1 MNPLA
6 RVLARW
12 SSGKAAGADAL
23 PRPEALAVG
32 TMLGT
37 VQVQSAVARGAT
49 ATLYGGIDLA
59 TQAPVAVK
67 VLCPVGNP
75 DETAQARACFLRDAE
90 NASRLA
96 HPNIVRVFGG
106 GQVRGV
112 AFLVMEWLPGSDL
125 TRWTQPSR
133 LLPDAAVLAIAAD
146 LADALAHAHR
156 HGVVHR
162 DVKPANAIYDPATQ
176 HVVLTDFGLARQ
188 PDAQAS
194 RSGVML
200 GSPHY
205 MAPELLAGRSADAR
219 SDLYALGALL
229 FELLAGRPP
238 FEAATMGALLRAVA
252 SEPPPRLQDLR
263 GGAPGADALDELLV
277 PLLAKDPDERPADA
291 RAWANQARLQ
301 RLWLTAPPA
310 A

>member
-6 RVLARW
+6 RMWARW
-12 SSGKAAGADAL
+12 SVDKAAGADAL
-23 PRPEALAVG
+23 PRPEALPEG
-32 TMLGT
+32 LMLGT
-37 VQVQSAVARGAT
+37 VQVQRPVARGAT

-59 TQAPVAVK
+59 SQAAVAVK
-67 VLCPVGNP
+67 VLCPTGSP
-75 DETAQARACFLRDAE
+75 TEAAEARARFLRDAE
-90 NASRLA
+90 IASRLV
-96 HPNIVRVFGG
+96 HPHIVRVFGG
-106 GQVRGV
+106 GQVKGV

-125 TRWTQPSR
+125 TRWTQPGR
-133 LLPDAAVLAIAAD
+133 LLPDAAALAIAAD

-156 HGVVHR
+156 QGVVHR
-162 DVKPANAIYDPATQ
+162 DVKPANAVFDPATQ
-176 HVVLTDFGLARQ
+176 RVVLTDFGMARAN
-188 PDAQAS
+188 DGEAS

-219 SDLYALGALL
+219 SDLYALGVLL

-238 FEAATMGALLRAVA
+238 FEAATMGAMLRAVA
-252 SEPPPRLQDLR
+252 ADPAPRLHDLR
-263 GGAPGADALDELLV
+263 GGAPGADALDELLA
-277 PLLAKDPDERPADA
+277 PLLAKDPEERPADA
-291 RAWANQARLQ
+291 HAWANQARLQ